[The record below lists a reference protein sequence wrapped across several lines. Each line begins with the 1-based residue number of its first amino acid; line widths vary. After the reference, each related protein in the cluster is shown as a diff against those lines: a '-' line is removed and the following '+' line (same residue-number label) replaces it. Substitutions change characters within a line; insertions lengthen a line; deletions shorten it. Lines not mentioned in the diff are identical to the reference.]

1 MKTFLTLGK
10 KIKKYR
16 LLKNES
22 LSRIAEAIGVDHSYL
37 SKIENGLRKP
47 SFQILQ
53 KLIQHFSLTGLE
65 VMEMMYLSGYSSP
78 VALSHKHSAD
88 FSHERNLGNTQE
100 REEVSK
106 MQDTIKTPITK
117 DLQVNVPPGT
127 PVLYTDS
134 CFVTD
139 SPFGIVMDYA
149 QRLGPT
155 NRQTVVARVGM
166 SVEHAEALVK
176 VLSQKIID
184 SKLKAKKEGINNN

>member
-1 MKTFLTLGK
+1 MKFITFGK
-10 KIKKYR
+10 KIKRYR
-16 LLKNES
+16 LSRNES
-22 LSRIAEAIGVDHSYL
+22 LSKTAETIGIDHSYL
-37 SKIENGLRKP
+37 SKIESGLRKP

-65 VMEMMYLSGYSSP
+65 VLEVMHLSGYSSP
-78 VALSHKHSAD
+78 VG
-88 FSHERNLGNTQE
+88 FSHERNFYNHMQTNLENTQE
-100 REEVSK
+100 RKEVNK
-106 MQDTIKTPITK
+106 MQEEIKPPVAK
-117 DLQVNVPPGT
+117 ELQVNVPSGT

-155 NRQTVVARVGM
+155 NQQTVVARVGM

-184 SKLKAKKEGINNN
+184 SKLKAKKEGVSNN